1 MATLEIRPVA
11 GNREFRQFID
21 YPYDLYA
28 NDPRWIPELRLSA
41 RERLTPNKNPFF
53 AHADVALFLAWRNGA
68 VAGRVAAIDD
78 RLHNERHRDNL
89 AMFGF
94 FEAADAESGCALLAA
109 AEAWARERGRV
120 AIRGPISPSL
130 NESGGLLVD
139 GFDTDPMLL
148 MPRNPPEYAT
158 CIESAGYAKAK
169 DLYAWL
175 YDLQRGVP
183 DVMARLADR
192 LRDRLKLCV
201 GPLNV
206 KNFAREAER
215 LRVLY
220 ASAWNNNWGFVAP
233 TPEEFA
239 RIAKEMKPIL
249 DPQCTVAAEFD
260 GRMVACAVAVPDVN
274 QALKGTDGR
283 LTLSTIW
290 RLLRRNK
297 YIDQARLLL
306 LGVDPQFRTVGIY
319 PLLIAQLHRQIA
331 NSQYRR
337 IEFSWIL
344 EDNRDVNQPA
354 AQAGAKHYQTYRIYQ
369 KAL

>member
-11 GNREFRQFID
+11 GNIEFRQFID
-21 YPYDLYA
+21 YPYELYA
-28 NDPRWIPELRLSA
+28 HDSRWIPELRLSA
-41 RERLTPNKNPFF
+41 RERLTPKKNPFF
-53 AHADVALFLAWRNGA
+53 AHADVSLFLARRNGTI
-68 VAGRVAAIDD
+68 AGRVAAIDD
-78 RLHNERHRDNL
+78 RLHNERHRDNV

-94 FEAADAESGCALLAA
+94 FEAADAEAGRALLAA
-109 AEAWARERGRV
+109 AETWARQRGRA

-148 MPRNPPEYAT
+148 MPRNPPEYAA

-175 YDLQRGVP
+175 YDLRHGVP
-183 DVMARLADR
+183 EVMARLAER
-192 LRDRLKLCV
+192 MRERLKLRL

-220 ASAWNNNWGFVAP
+220 TSAWNNNWGFVAP
-233 TPEEFA
+233 TPEEFQ

-249 DPQCTVAAEFD
+249 DPRCTVAAEVD

-319 PLLIAQLHRQIA
+319 PLLIEQLHRQIA
-331 NSQYRR
+331 GSQYRR

-344 EDNRDVNQPA
+344 EDNRDINQPA
-354 AQAGAKHYQTYRIYQ
+354 AQAGAIRYQTYRIYQ
-369 KAL
+369 KPL